1 MKAIRIHEFGDPEV
15 MKLEEVPDLA
25 PGAGQVVVRA
35 HAVGVNPVETYI
47 RSGAYARLPEL
58 PYTPGADAAGVI
70 EAVGGGVTRVG
81 VGDRVYV
88 AGSLSGSYAALV
100 LCEEKQVHRLPD
112 NVSYAQGA
120 AVNIPYA
127 TAYRAL
133 HHRGGAQPGETL
145 LVHGASGAVGTAS
158 VQIGVA
164 HGMTVIGT
172 AGTERGAELVRE
184 QGAQHVL
191 NHHEEGYLARLMEI
205 TEGQGVDVILEM
217 LSNVNLAKDLT
228 VLAQGGR
235 VVVIGCRG
243 TVEIN
248 PRDAM
253 ARDADIR
260 GMVLMNG
267 SEPEI
272 ASIHAALGAGLA
284 NGTLR
289 PVVGREM
296 PLGDAPQAHT
306 AVLEPGAYG
315 KIVLLP

>member
-15 MKLEEVPDLA
+15 MKLEEVPDPT

-205 TEGQGVDVILEM
+205 TADQGVDVILEM